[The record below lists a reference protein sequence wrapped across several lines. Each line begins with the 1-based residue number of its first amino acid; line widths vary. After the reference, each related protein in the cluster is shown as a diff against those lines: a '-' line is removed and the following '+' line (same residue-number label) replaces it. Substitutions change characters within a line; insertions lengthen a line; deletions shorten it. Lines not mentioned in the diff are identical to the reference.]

1 MKPVGEY
8 VLLEVG
14 KKEVESSL
22 ILLDQYKKKERKGV
36 VLAIGSRVGYIPD
49 ILDLIKGEWNEKKVE
64 VGDTVYFTPS
74 SLKETQWGLV
84 IHQRNLLGIKKKEI
98 CT

>member
-1 MKPVGEY
+1 MTPVGEY
-8 VLLEVG
+8 ILLEIK
-14 KKEVESSL
+14 KKEIETSI
-22 ILLDQYKKKERKGV
+22 ILLDQYKKKERKGK
-36 VLAIGSRVGYIPD
+36 VLAVGSRVGYIPD

-84 IHQRNLLGIKKKEI
+84 IPQRSLLGIQKK
-98 CT
+98 